1 MSSKWRIGLTALSA
15 VLLSSAG
22 QAQVASEGMEDISA
36 WGERYLSSSEPDF
49 PSNLWTGS
57 DNALLL
63 TLLRSLETSE
73 LTTAERDLLRRVVL
87 SPAQKATG
95 PQTEELL
102 AERARLMLELGEARA
117 AAALAPRLEPGAL
130 GLEAE
135 ALAVDLDLASGL
147 DASACAR
154 LVQPVSDS
162 IYWLQLRAVCAVLR
176 GNNSGAELAIE
187 VASSRGLDDAWF
199 VEAVFAAA
207 GDVPNPPPA
216 RYNSGLSIT
225 LSLEAGLDT
234 SELEPSDTRPDL
246 AAKIAQRSDVALPIR
261 VKYGARAYANGLIE
275 ADTWRDLLEA
285 QFGDPAFEPVT
296 AQDQTLAI
304 LLDPLLPEETQAAT
318 LAEHLSASM
327 DGRLLQF
334 EQTTR
339 IFAKYLDRFEPSSVT
354 FPYATIFARAHFA
367 NGDVETAKAWLDLA
381 FDRVEDE
388 PEADIDALFVD
399 VTPSEFPP
407 QDTSGD
413 AALAAA
419 LIASIDESEDGS
431 VPGGAPI
438 SLTPPETPASE
449 EIEAETE
456 TVLTPEAE
464 TSEPVS
470 LILVEPSADLEETAP
485 IEAELGTDELSTPE
499 LFVAEDG
506 TEFLLD
512 TDGALGSEIV
522 EPLPETFLEAQIAAL
537 TELSDRG
544 PGAKPSKDTAARL
557 IQAAATDA
565 EFEQAVALINL
576 LPAFDVQLGA
586 EARGF
591 LISQP
596 VPGESVDP
604 HILAAIESATREGA
618 FAEAALMMLTQLRND
633 PQSVST
639 VDLARFAEA
648 LQFMQA
654 GDIAAALLRETSG
667 FWIAPKSDIMV
678 E

>member
-1 MSSKWRIGLTALSA
+1 MSSRWRIGLSALSA
-15 VLLSSAG
+15 LLISSAG
-22 QAQVASEGMEDISA
+22 HAQVASEGMDDISA
-36 WGERYLSSSEPDF
+36 WGERYLSTSEPDF

-57 DNALLL
+57 DNSLLL
-63 TLLRSLETSE
+63 TLLRSLETSD
-73 LTTAERDLLRRVVL
+73 LTTAERSLLRRVVL

-95 PQTEELL
+95 PQTDELL

-130 GLEAE
+130 DLEAE

-187 VASSRGLDDAWF
+187 VASSRGLEDAWF

-207 GDVPNPPPA
+207 GDVPNPPKA
-216 RYNSGLSIT
+216 RYDSGLSIT

-246 AAKIAQRSDVALPIR
+246 AAKIAQRRDVALASR
-261 VKYGARAYANGLIE
+261 VKYGERAYANGLID
-275 ADTWRDLLEA
+275 ADTWRGLLEA
-285 QFGDPAFEPVT
+285 QFDDPAFEPAT
-296 AQDQTLAI
+296 TQDQTLAI

-318 LAEHLSASM
+318 LAEHLNGAM
-327 DGRLLQF
+327 DGRLLKF

-339 IFAKYLDRFEPSSVT
+339 IFAKYLDRFEPSDVT
-354 FPYATIFARAHFA
+354 FPYATVFARANFA
-367 NGDVETAKAWLDLA
+367 NGDVEAARAWLDLA
-381 FDRVEDE
+381 FDRFEEAPD
-388 PEADIDALFVD
+388 ADIDSLFVEVSD
-399 VTPSEFPP
+399 GDLSVDDTP
-407 QDTSGD
+407 GD

-419 LIASIDESEDGS
+419 LMASVDESEDGGLPS
-431 VPGGAPI
+431 GAPL
-438 SLTPPETPASE
+438 SLTPPDAP
-449 EIEAETE
+449 EAA
-456 TVLTPEAE
+456 TVITPEPSE
-464 TSEPVS
+464 PSEPVS
-470 LILVEPSADLEETAP
+470 LVLTEPATDLEETPSVEAAP
-485 IEAELGTDELSTPE
+485 GDDELDT
-499 LFVAEDG
+499 LDVFVTEDG

-512 TDGALGSEIV
+512 TDGALESDMI
-522 EPLPETFLEAQIAAL
+522 EPLPETYLEAQVAAL
-537 TELSDRG
+537 TELSDLG
-544 PGAKPSKDTAARL
+544 AGAKPNAGTATRL
-557 IQAAATDA
+557 IRAAQTDA

-576 LPAFDVQLGA
+576 LPAFDVPLGA
-586 EARGF
+586 EARAF

-633 PQSVST
+633 PQSVSA

-648 LQFMQA
+648 LQHMQA